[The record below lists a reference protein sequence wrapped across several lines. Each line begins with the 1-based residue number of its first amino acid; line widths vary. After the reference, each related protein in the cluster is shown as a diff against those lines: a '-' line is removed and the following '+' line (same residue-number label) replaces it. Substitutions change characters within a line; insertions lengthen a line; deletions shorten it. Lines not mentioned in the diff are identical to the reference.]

1 MKVRVILVMLWVTL
15 ILGILSIIITGCDD
29 KEDLKSIDLRLM
41 PGIWEVVVQGEQDVF
56 IRGCCLDIKESTEP
70 STADHHGYISTF
82 YLTATDHILHDK
94 VYSWSIRES
103 DSGQPALD
111 LVFQGMLD
119 SDVPWDG
126 NCFYRI
132 VKLTES
138 HMWWKG
144 NSVGDDSTIK
154 FRRRTDIQM
163 E

>member
-1 MKVRVILVMLWVTL
+1 MKATAVLGKVWITL
-15 ILGILSIIITGCDD
+15 ISGFLSIIVTSCDN
-29 KEDLKSIDLRLM
+29 KEDLKPIDLRLM

-56 IRGCCLDIKESTEP
+56 VRGCYLDLKESTEP
-70 STADHHGYISTF
+70 STTDHHGYISTF

-111 LVFQGMLD
+111 LVFQGELD

-126 NCFYRI
+126 SCYYRI

-154 FRRRTDIQM
+154 LRRRTDINV